1 MLSTIPNI
9 ATPSIAV
16 HSSTYGDGAVLSST
30 SDGVSLQQR
39 TLSPLPNN
47 DSSAQSRCTPLRT
60 ATARCSPRRARCS
73 IARNPYP
80 FSSPSYSSSIPLF
93 PGGPSV
99 CSAVIGATG
108 ELTRGKIFAAI
119 FALYY
124 SGFLFHLF
132 DVIVLEDIISIFI
145 TSAFLIWTIVVPVCY
160 ANSRRKYTCYSTKY
174 GTLVEEWCFTSY
186 MVAAAIYLTSNAV
199 NVVLYLV
206 PAFSKYMEVS
216 NNKICKVLSWW
227 TQVHEYAILLNLGSL
242 QAISMKDCVLIF
254 EYNRKGGQAFLES
267 LLPRL
272 NPKNSNGGLSMP
284 FELE

>member
-9 ATPSIAV
+9 ATP
-16 HSSTYGDGAVLSST
+16 
-30 SDGVSLQQR
+30 LQQR
-39 TLSPLPNN
+39 TLSPLPND

-60 ATARCSPRRARCS
+60 ATARCSPRRERCS

-124 SGFLFHLF
+124 SGFLFH
-132 DVIVLEDIISIFI
+132 
-145 TSAFLIWTIVVPVCY
+145 
-160 ANSRRKYTCYSTKY
+160 
-174 GTLVEEWCFTSY
+174 
-186 MVAAAIYLTSNAV
+186 
-199 NVVLYLV
+199 
-206 PAFSKYMEVS
+206 
-216 NNKICKVLSWW
+216 
-227 TQVHEYAILLNLGSL
+227 VHEYAILLNLGSL

-284 FELE
+284 FELEIWLQLAYSWMRFSEEIKEILGTIVKHKVLLVSNEKINFFLFKFIMRKTCILFAYV